1 MLYSDINNNNEPS
14 VPYQPV
20 PQPTAPVDSVSHWS
34 EDQTMP
40 PTDRI
45 PPYQQPQPTPPPD
58 KRPPSRGLRTGAII
72 ALTVLLAAV
81 FGTGLFAGW
90 QFGHGSSTAVV
101 TPPASSSGQLQS
113 GSNPQ
118 PTVPALSSNN
128 LDAVREAVVAKI
140 TPTVVQ
146 INVTTSQGSAIGSGV
161 IIDKRGYVVTNNHVV
176 DGAQTIQVVMSD
188 GTKLVGKVSGTD
200 PADDLA
206 VVKINPP
213 TNMPVATL
221 GNSSQL
227 KVGEE
232 VLAIGNPLG
241 ITQTVTNGIVSAL
254 NRTVSEGQGGANLP
268 DAVQTDAPINPGNS
282 GGALVDL
289 QGNLIGIPTLT
300 AIDPEFNAPA
310 SGVGFAIPSNRVS
323 FIVPQII
330 QSGKVTH
337 TGRAALG
344 ISAVAVDQTV
354 QFQDNLSVDHGVLI
368 SGLVNGGG
376 AQRAGLQVGDVI
388 VQVSNQDV
396 TDTSTLTAVLITKSP
411 GDTVPV
417 TIYRG
422 SQQMTINVT
431 LSELQAG

>member
-1 MLYSDINNNNEPS
+1 MLYSDINNNEPS

-20 PQPTAPVDSVSHWS
+20 PQSTTPADSVSHWS
-34 EDQTMP
+34 ADQTVP
-40 PTDRI
+40 PTAQI
-45 PPYQQPQPTPPPD
+45 PPYQPPPATPPPG

-72 ALTVLLAAV
+72 ALTVLLAVV

-90 QFGHGSSTAVV
+90 QFGHGSSTAAI
-101 TPPASSSGQLQS
+101 TPSASSSGQLQA

-118 PTVPALSSNN
+118 PTVPALSANN
-128 LDAVREAVVAKI
+128 LESVREAVVAKV

-161 IIDKRGYVVTNNHVV
+161 IIDKRGYIVTNNHVV
-176 DGAQTIQVVMSD
+176 SGAQTIQVVMSD
-188 GTKLVGKVSGTD
+188 GTKLVGQVSGTD

-213 TNMPVATL
+213 ANMPVAKL
-221 GNSSQL
+221 GDSSQL
-227 KVGEE
+227 KVGQE

-241 ITQTVTNGIVSAL
+241 ITQTVTNGIISAL

-310 SGVGFAIPSNRVS
+310 SGVGFAIPSNRVG
-323 FIVPQII
+323 FIAPQII

-344 ISAVAVDQTV
+344 ISAVPVDQSV
-354 QFQDNLSVDHGVLI
+354 QFQDNLSVNHGVLI
-368 SGLVNGGG
+368 SGLVSGGG

-388 VQVSNQDV
+388 IQVNNQDV
-396 TDTSTLTAVLITKSP
+396 TDTSTLTAALLAKSP

-417 TIYRG
+417 KIYRG
-422 SQQMTINVT
+422 SQQMTVNVT
-431 LSELQAG
+431 LGELQAG

>member
-1 MLYSDINNNNEPS
+1 MLYSDVNNNNEPP

-20 PQPTAPVDSVSHWS
+20 PQSTEPVDSVSHWS
-34 EDQTMP
+34 ADQTMP

-45 PPYQQPQPTPPPD
+45 PLYQQPRPTPPPD
-58 KRPPSRGLRTGAII
+58 KRPPARGLRTGAII
-72 ALTVLLAAV
+72 ALTILIAAV

-90 QFGHGSSTAVV
+90 QFGHGSSTAVAN
-101 TPPASSSGQLQS
+101 PPASSQLQS
-113 GSNPQ
+113 GSNTQ
-118 PTVPALSSNN
+118 PSVPALSGNN
-128 LDAVREAVVAKI
+128 LESVREAVVAKV

-146 INVTTSQGSAIGSGV
+146 INVTTTQGSALGSGV

-176 DGAQTIQVVMSD
+176 SGAQTIQVVMSD
-188 GTKLVGKVSGTD
+188 GTKLVGQVSGTD

-213 TNMPVATL
+213 ANMPVVKL
-221 GNSSQL
+221 GDSSKL
-227 KVGEE
+227 KVGQE
-232 VLAIGNPLG
+232 VLAVGNPLG

-254 NRTVSEGQGGANLP
+254 NRTVPEGQGGANLP

-310 SGVGFAIPSNRVS
+310 SGVGFAIPSNRVN
-323 FIVPQII
+323 FVVPQII

-344 ISAVAVDQTV
+344 ISAVPVDQTV
-354 QFQDNLSVDHGVLI
+354 QFQDNLSVDHGVMI
-368 SGLVNGGG
+368 SGLVNGSG
-376 AQRAGLQVGDVI
+376 AQRAGLQVNDVI
-388 VQVSNQDV
+388 VQVNNQDV
-396 TDTSTLTAVLITKSP
+396 TDTSTLTAALMTKSP

-417 TIYRG
+417 KIYRG
-422 SQQMTINVT
+422 SQQMTVNVT